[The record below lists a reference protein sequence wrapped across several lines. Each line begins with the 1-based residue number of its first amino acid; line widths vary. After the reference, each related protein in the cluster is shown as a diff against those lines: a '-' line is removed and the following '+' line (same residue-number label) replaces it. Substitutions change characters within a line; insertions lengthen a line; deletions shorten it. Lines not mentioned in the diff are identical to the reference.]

1 MRNQTAKRTFA
12 PPEFASDA
20 EEARWWDHPENRA
33 DFWSHAEPVEVE
45 PDERKDVVVSI
56 RLRSRDATRL
66 RKLAAARRMGHVTL
80 LRRVVEQWIEHA
92 PAAGGRGRQRK
103 R

>member
-1 MRNQTAKRTFA
+1 MRNQAAKKTFA
-12 PPEFASDA
+12 PPAFASEA
-20 EEARWWDHPENRA
+20 EEARWWGSSENRA
-33 DFWSHAEPVEVE
+33 DFWAHAEPVDIE
-45 PDERKDVVVSI
+45 PEERKDVVVSI

-92 PAAGGRGRQRK
+92 PVTAGRARQRK